1 MAKEKILVVDDEIGM
16 RQLLEKLLEDNGYEV
31 TSAVDGV
38 DALDKIKEN
47 RPAFALIDFKMP
59 RMNGLRLLEKIKK
72 SYPEVVVVMMTAY
85 GTVENAVSAM
95 KLGAFDYINKPF
107 ENEEIMLVIN
117 KALEKKRLE
126 EENIVLRRQLEKSY
140 TLSDIISA
148 NAEMQKVFDVMRKVA
163 QTKSTVLVQGETGTG
178 KELVARAIHNL
189 SPRHDL
195 PFVPVDCAALS
206 ESLLESEL
214 FGHVRGAFTGA
225 VQDKEGL
232 FETAH
237 GGTVFL
243 DEVGHISSEIQAK
256 LLRVLQDGEIKRVGD
271 AGSRKVD
278 IRLIAAS
285 NEDLEKAVKE
295 SRFREDLYYRL
306 NVVPIFIPPLRER
319 KEDILLL
326 VEHFINK
333 YNCLEKKQLKGIA
346 ADALKVLM
354 NYDWPGNVRELE
366 NLVHRAVV
374 MEQGE
379 NIDLADLPASLRVPE
394 TAEMRNNYS
403 RAADFRKAK
412 KNAVMS
418 FEKRFLTEVLIR
430 NQGNVSRVAKEISL
444 DRRNLH
450 RKLRVL
456 KLNPRDFQS

>member
-1 MAKEKILVVDDEIGM
+1 MTKEKVLVVDDEVGM
-16 RQLLEKLLEDNGYEV
+16 RQLLEKLLEDNGYGV
-31 TSAVDGV
+31 ASAVDGV

-47 RPAFALIDFKMP
+47 RPALALVDFKMP

-107 ENEEIMLVIN
+107 ENEEILLVMN

-126 EENIVLRRQLEKSY
+126 EENIILRRQLEKSY
-140 TLSDIISA
+140 TLSDIVSA
-148 NAEMQKVFDVMRKVA
+148 NDKMQKVFDIARKVA

-178 KELVARAIHNL
+178 KELVARAIHDL
-189 SPRHDL
+189 SPRREKA
-195 PFVPVDCAALS
+195 FVPVDCAALS

-214 FGHVRGAFTGA
+214 FGHIKGAFTGA

-232 FETAH
+232 FELAH

-243 DEVGHISSEIQAK
+243 DEIGHISSEIQAK
-256 LLRVLQDGEIKRVGD
+256 LLRVLQDGEIKRVGETS
-271 AGSRKVD
+271 SRKVD

-295 SRFREDLYYRL
+295 HRFREDLYYRL

-319 KEDILLL
+319 NEDIPLLI
-326 VEHFINK
+326 EHFIKK
-333 YNCLEKKQLKGIA
+333 YNLLEKKNLKSVS

-354 NYDWPGNVRELE
+354 NYAWPGNIRELE
-366 NLVHRAVV
+366 NLIHRAVV
-374 MEQGE
+374 MEEGE
-379 NIDLADLPASLRVPE
+379 DIKLSDLPAALRRPD
-394 TAEMRNNYS
+394 TAEMRTLYGRS
-403 RAADFRKAK
+403 ADFRKAK
-412 KNAVMS
+412 QNAVAA
-418 FEKRFLTEVLIR
+418 FEKRFFTEALLR
-430 NQGNVSRVAKEISL
+430 NQGNMSRVAKEIGL